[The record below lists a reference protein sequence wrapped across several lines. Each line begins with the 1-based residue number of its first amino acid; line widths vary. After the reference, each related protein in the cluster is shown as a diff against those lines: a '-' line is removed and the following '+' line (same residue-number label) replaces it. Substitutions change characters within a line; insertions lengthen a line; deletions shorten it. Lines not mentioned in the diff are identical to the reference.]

1 MFGTG
6 THECVGKYLA
16 IEQITEIFLVLL
28 AQKNIRVTDD
38 PAGWYQTIGP
48 FRAASTWC
56 SIPQPPRR
64 ANMVTIQ
71 LPVRAGV
78 DLATLQQQIAA
89 LGNPATANTPIGRA
103 LEATG
108 IVHFASLSAIDAGDP
123 PQCAPRILL
132 ELNIDGDVDAALAT
146 IADKTEAALRP
157 IIEQVENSAA
167 MSLHDLLKHH
177 TFDLHTYPW
186 GAIGLPFFGT
196 PDSSVG
202 DIARQAD
209 WRPSPAR
216 LSITT

>member
-1 MFGTG
+1 
-6 THECVGKYLA
+6 
-16 IEQITEIFLVLL
+16 
-28 AQKNIRVTDD
+28 
-38 PAGWYQTIGP
+38 
-48 FRAASTWC
+48 
-56 SIPQPPRR
+56 
-64 ANMVTIQ
+64 MVTIQ

-89 LGNPATANTPIGRA
+89 LGNPATADTPIGRA

-132 ELNIDGDVDAALAT
+132 ELNIDGDVEAALAT

-167 MSLHDLLKHH
+167 MSLHDLFKRH

-186 GAIGLPFFGT
+186 GAIGLP
-196 PDSSVG
+196 SS
-202 DIARQAD
+202 ARPTARSATSRARPI